1 MEFTTFHGSH
11 QTFFSHSSRG
21 VLYKCINENIC
32 GAFQAIVFD
41 FQPVNPE
48 SIEAAISILS
58 RKSIRGVV
66 MQRKLKNVPKQRCW
80 MVGSSKG
87 NNAMEM
93 AIEFNSSWVTG
104 LRVGFHDCR
113 HYTNVLKRITTPND
127 KYTNQYNQQ
136 ETQNVNL
143 LTSCCFQTPK
153 IYTIYETRSAR
164 PTGGILVNLIF
175 TKCSS

>member
-1 MEFTTFHGSH
+1 MPSTKKIKPSFIWSLQHFMVLIKPSFPIH
-11 QTFFSHSSRG
+11 Q
-21 VLYKCINENIC
+21 E
-32 GAFQAIVFD
+32 AIVFD

-66 MQRKLKNVPKQRCW
+66 MQRKLKNVPKQKCW

-113 HYTNVLKRITTPND
+113 HYTNELV
-127 KYTNQYNQQ
+127 
-136 ETQNVNL
+136 EH
-143 LTSCCFQTPK
+143 LTGEVQIVERFTSS
-153 IYTIYETRSAR
+153 YRS
-164 PTGGILVNLIF
+164 
-175 TKCSS
+175 

>member
-1 MEFTTFHGSH
+1 MDSTGIVGCFI
-11 QTFFSHSSRG
+11 
-21 VLYKCINENIC
+21 VLSKTLDFKASNSILFRIE
-32 GAFQAIVFD
+32 AIVFD

-113 HYTNVLKRITTPND
+113 HYTNELV
-127 KYTNQYNQQ
+127 
-136 ETQNVNL
+136 EH
-143 LTSCCFQTPK
+143 LTGEVQIVERFTSS
-153 IYTIYETRSAR
+153 YRS
-164 PTGGILVNLIF
+164 
-175 TKCSS
+175 